1 MTADT
6 FCCLYEVSVAEEN
19 FYLFF
24 VSFYSHVFDVMVG
37 QKQIFHHVFLNRATR
52 STSLTLVRIHMEV
65 IVMKKFGAFSLE
77 IKSVVCKRRRKKFEW
92 RGSDPLFPFCARVHV
107 VDGVL
112 CYVVVRCR

>member
-19 FYLFF
+19 FLFFF

-92 RGSDPLFPFCARVHV
+92 RGSDPLFLF
-107 VDGVL
+107 VL
-112 CYVVVRCR
+112 ESM